1 MVEVKIGVEELRE
14 KKIMVCT
21 PMYGGMC
28 SGMYSKAC
36 CDLATLATK
45 YQMDV
50 KFFYLFNESLIPR
63 ARNYLVDEFIRA
75 EQYTH
80 LMFIDADIHFDP
92 NDVLTLAALDK
103 DIIGGPYPKKCI
115 AWEKVRNAVDTGLAD
130 EDPQVLEQYTGD
142 YVFNPVE
149 NTHKIQVGD
158 PVDVLEIGTGFMLIK
173 RQVFDDFRE
182 AYPQFSYTPDHN
194 RSENFDGKRDIHAYF
209 DTVIDSDAYLGDIS
223 GKSNRYLSEDYFFC
237 QFVRRIGYKIYLCP
251 WMKVGHMGSY
261 VFSGS
266 MASLANLEYAA
277 HGMDNE
283 TKVSGH
289 DKRKRNKNKRKR
301 K

>member
-1 MVEVKIGVEELRE
+1 MEVKIGIEELRS

-36 CDLATLATK
+36 CDLATLSTK
-45 YQMDV
+45 YQMDL

-63 ARNYLVDEFIRA
+63 ARNYLVDEFLRS
-75 EQYTH
+75 EYTH

-92 NDVLTLAALDK
+92 NDVLALAALDK

-115 AWEKVRNAVDTGLAD
+115 AWEKVRNAVDSGLAD
-130 EDPQVLEQYTGD
+130 EDPNILEQYTGD

-149 NTHKIQVGD
+149 NTHHIKVSD
-158 PVDVLEIGTGFMLIK
+158 PVEVLEIGTGFMMITRK
-173 RQVFDDFRE
+173 VFDDFRE
-182 AYPQFSYTPDHN
+182 AFPQFAYRPDHN
-194 RSENFDGKRDIHAYF
+194 RSEHFTGDRLIHAYF
-209 DTVIDSDAYLGDIS
+209 DTVIDSKENLGEIS
-223 GKSNRYLSEDYFFC
+223 DNSERYLSEDYFFC
-237 QFVRRIGYKIYLCP
+237 QFVRKLGYQIFLCP
-251 WMKVGHMGSY
+251 WMKLGHMGSY

-266 MASLANLEYAA
+266 MGSLANLEFAS
-277 HGMDNE
+277 HGADPAR
-283 TKVSGH
+283 VSSH
-289 DKRKRNKNKRKR
+289 EKRRKNKNKKKR

>member
-115 AWEKVRNAVDTGLAD
+115 AWEKVRNAVDSGLAD
-130 EDPQVLEQYTGD
+130 EDPQILEQYTGD

-251 WMKVGHMGSY
+251 WMKLGHMGSY

-283 TKVSGH
+283 TKVRGH

>member
-1 MVEVKIGVEELRE
+1 MDIKIPVEELRE

-28 SGMYSKAC
+28 SGMYAKAS
-36 CDLATLATK
+36 CDLATLSTK
-45 YQMDV
+45 YEMDL

-63 ARNYLVDEFIRA
+63 ARNYLCDEFLRS
-75 EQYTH
+75 EYTH

-115 AWEKVRNAVDTGLAD
+115 AWEKVRNAVDSGLAD
-130 EDPQVLEQYTGD
+130 EDPTVLDQYTGD

-149 NTHKIQVGD
+149 NTHKIQVSE

-173 RQVFDDFRE
+173 REVFNDFKE
-182 AYPQFSYTPDHN
+182 AYPQFAYRPDHN
-194 RSENFDGKRDIHAYF
+194 RSEHFTGDRIIHAYF
-209 DTVIDSDAYLGDIS
+209 DTVIDSKAYLGDIAGES
-223 GKSNRYLSEDYFFC
+223 DRYLSEDYFFC
-237 QFVRRIGYKIYLCP
+237 QFVRRLGYKIYLCP
-251 WMKVGHMGSY
+251 WMKLGHMGSY

-266 MASLANLEYAA
+266 MASLANLEFAA
-277 HGMDNE
+277 HGMDKE

-289 DKRKRNKNKRKR
+289 EKRKRNRGKRK
-301 K
+301 KKS

>member
-115 AWEKVRNAVDTGLAD
+115 AWEKVRNAVDSGLAD
-130 EDPQVLEQYTGD
+130 EDPQILEQYTGD

-237 QFVRRIGYKIYLCP
+237 QFVRRIGYKIYLCT
-251 WMKVGHMGSY
+251 WMKLGHMGSY

>member
-115 AWEKVRNAVDTGLAD
+115 AWEKVRNAVDSGLAD
-130 EDPQVLEQYTGD
+130 EDPQILEQYTGD

-251 WMKVGHMGSY
+251 WMKLGHMGSY

>member
-50 KFFYLFNESLIPR
+50 KFFYLFNETLIPR

-115 AWEKVRNAVDTGLAD
+115 AWEKVRNAVDSGLAD
-130 EDPQVLEQYTGD
+130 EDPQILEQYTGD

-251 WMKVGHMGSY
+251 WMKLGHMGSY